1 MSKIKVNNS
10 LAMVTTLI
18 ILYIIKFLKKLK
30 NGTVYI
36 DQDSQGKKIL
46 EYAIN
51 SNIQNNLLTYD

>member
-1 MSKIKVNNS
+1 MIYMSKIKVNNS

-46 EYAIN
+46 EYGK
-51 SNIQNNLLTYD
+51 